1 MRITVRLL
9 TRDYTSIHKS
19 TTESKKRISW
29 LKIFE
34 KKTLIPDQY
43 LDGDATITLSLQ
55 IRTNARAINR
65 YTWFKYVIKKNM
77 HESQIRSA

>member
-43 LDGDATITLSLQ
+43 LDEMQRL
-55 IRTNARAINR
+55 R
-65 YTWFKYVIKKNM
+65 YRYKLGRM
-77 HESQIRSA
+77 HVL